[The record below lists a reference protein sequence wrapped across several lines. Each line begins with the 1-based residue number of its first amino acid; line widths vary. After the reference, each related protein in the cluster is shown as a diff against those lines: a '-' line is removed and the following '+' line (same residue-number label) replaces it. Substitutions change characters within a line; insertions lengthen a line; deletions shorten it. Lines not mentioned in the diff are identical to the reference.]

1 MVVQNLGVASWKVRV
16 CAQIRRRGE
25 TMSGETWDVVAQE
38 AIDYLAPFGPVIM
51 MGVENA
57 SRQLGKRIERKRFV
71 NAKSVYAVLKTSF
84 ERNGHDQGR
93 QLLEDFVKEPDSYR
107 DKLVVLVAQEAGAAP
122 DDLGRKL
129 VAITNRLRKSV

>member
-1 MVVQNLGVASWKVRV
+1 
-16 CAQIRRRGE
+16 
-25 TMSGETWDVVAQE
+25 MSGDTWDTITSE

-57 SRQLGKRIERKRFV
+57 SRQLGRRIERRRFV

-84 ERNGHDQGR
+84 ERSDHGQGR
-93 QLLEDFVKEPDSYR
+93 QLLEEFVKEPGTYR
-107 DKLVVLVAQEAGAAP
+107 DQMISLVAQEAGAAP

-129 VAITNRLRKSV
+129 VAITNRLRKST

>member
-1 MVVQNLGVASWKVRV
+1 M
-16 CAQIRRRGE
+16 
-25 TMSGETWDVVAQE
+25 MSGDTWDNIARE

-57 SRQLGKRIERKRFV
+57 SRQLGRRIERKHFV

-84 ERNGHDQGR
+84 ERHGHDQGR
-93 QLLEDFVKEPDSYR
+93 DLLEEFVKEPDTYR
-107 DKLVVLVAQEAGAAP
+107 DQIIDLVAVEAGAAP

-129 VAITNRLRKSV
+129 VAITNRLRKSA

>member
-1 MVVQNLGVASWKVRV
+1 
-16 CAQIRRRGE
+16 
-25 TMSGETWDVVAQE
+25 MSSETWEVIAQE

-71 NAKSVYAVLKTSF
+71 NAKSVYAVLKTTF
-84 ERNGHDQGR
+84 ERNGHDRGR
-93 QLLEDFVKEPDSYR
+93 QLLEEFVKKPDAYR
-107 DKLVVLVAQEAGAAP
+107 DEIVSLVSLEASTAP

-129 VAITNRLRKSV
+129 VAITNRLRNSV

>member
-1 MVVQNLGVASWKVRV
+1 
-16 CAQIRRRGE
+16 
-25 TMSGETWDVVAQE
+25 MSGESWDVVAQE

-57 SRQLGKRIERKRFV
+57 SRQLGRRIERKRFV
-71 NAKSVYAVLKTSF
+71 NAKSVYAVLKTTF

-93 QLLEDFVKEPDSYR
+93 RLLEDFVKAPDTHHN
-107 DKLVVLVAQEAGAAP
+107 DLVSLVAREADAAP

-129 VAITNRLRKSV
+129 VAITNRLRKSE